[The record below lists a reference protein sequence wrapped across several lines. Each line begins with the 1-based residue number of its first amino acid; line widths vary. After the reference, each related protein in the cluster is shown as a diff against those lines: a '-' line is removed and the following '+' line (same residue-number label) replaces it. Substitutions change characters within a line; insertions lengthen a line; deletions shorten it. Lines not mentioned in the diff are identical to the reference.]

1 MQLNEY
7 QAEAIRTKQDNAD
20 TLYLAGKLASE
31 SAGEVLQPILKHIY
45 HGAYLDVDGV
55 IEEVGDCLWYVATL
69 ADAMG
74 VTLEE
79 LAQQNIDKLR
89 QRHGHT
95 YRAEHYTGEE
105 ARQHRQS
112 LKYPVLSA
120 EEARRQGERGE
131 AAT

>member
-7 QAEAIRTKQDNAD
+7 QQEAIKTKQDDAD
-20 TLYLAGKLASE
+20 DIYLAGKLVCEATE
-31 SAGEVLQPILKHIY
+31 ILQPLLKGAY
-45 HGAYLDVDGV
+45 HGKETDWNA
-55 IEEVGDCLWYVATL
+55 IKEEIGDCLWYLATL
-69 ADAMG
+69 ASYFEWSLDVIAA
-74 VTLEE
+74 E
-79 LAQQNIDKLR
+79 NILKLR

-105 ARQHRQS
+105 ARARRQS